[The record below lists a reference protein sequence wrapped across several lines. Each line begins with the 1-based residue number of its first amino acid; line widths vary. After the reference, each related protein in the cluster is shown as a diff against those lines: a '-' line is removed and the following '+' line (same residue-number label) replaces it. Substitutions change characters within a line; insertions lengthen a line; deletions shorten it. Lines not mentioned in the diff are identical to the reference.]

1 MLSNLDN
8 KDPINFITNF
18 SSTELDHKIIEIY
31 DLKPSGLIDTQ
42 IRQKFV
48 KNRDF
53 IEQMYRQ
60 EEEDLL
66 LWKMHNEQIV
76 KANAMKAKN
85 NQMDLLNSGLLLKLG
100 VQLEKSKEIEE
111 GPCKHFHPCDR
122 EFNPAKDQEYFMKQY
137 SYNILHQDY
146 ELRIMFKE
154 SNPSMKDFKLRSESK
169 KLMEEIK
176 EQDN

>member
-1 MLSNLDN
+1 
-8 KDPINFITNF
+8 
-18 SSTELDHKIIEIY
+18 
-31 DLKPSGLIDTQ
+31 
-42 IRQKFV
+42 V

-53 IEQMYRQ
+53 IEQMFRQ
-60 EEEDLL
+60 EEEDML

-85 NQMDLLNSGLLLKLG
+85 NQMDLLNSGILLKLG

-111 GPCKHFHPCDR
+111 GPCNHFHPCDR

-146 ELRIMFKE
+146 ELRLMFKE